1 MEKTVQPSGATSED
15 DVLYGDGAELA
26 GIPGSNAGND
36 YLDGGDGVDVLIG
49 GAGEDILAGGKN
61 EDFLYTEGNDTI
73 VFNPDDGID
82 TVTRND
88 AGAHSRLTYRF
99 GAGIDPNTFKLRQG
113 SLMLDFG
120 NGDAIHINDIDHQDV
135 FNSLENSRFEF
146 ADGTVL
152 DGQQVLAASSS
163 DAAMDRTRSTVEKGR
178 TTP

>member
-99 GAGIDPNTFKLRQG
+99 GAGIDPNTCKLRQG

-146 ADGTVL
+146 SDVLFGRSKREAANDGRYEVSKRR
-152 DGQQVLAASSS
+152 AA
-163 DAAMDRTRSTVEKGR
+163 
-178 TTP
+178 